1 MPLEPPPVL
10 PTTRAMRTLLAP
22 APLAAGDLM
31 LAGDEAHHGRT
42 VLRLRPG
49 DRVRVADG
57 AGREGAAEVLAVER
71 DALRLAV
78 AGVGDLPAGPLAA
91 LTVATAVPKG
101 DRFADLVRGLTELG
115 VGRILPLACARGE
128 RVPASLER
136 VRRVA
141 AEALKQC
148 RRGHLPQ
155 VGPVVDIPGLAASG
169 GDLIVLDRSGSAP
182 RIGMVRPTTLVIGPE
197 GGLAPEEVAALA
209 AAGARTVR
217 LAGPIL
223 RIETAALAAAAV
235 WSATWEHPSP

>member
-1 MPLEPPPVL
+1 
-10 PTTRAMRTLLAP
+10 MRTLLAP
-22 APLAAGDLM
+22 APLVAGDLE

-49 DRVRVADG
+49 DRLRLADG
-57 AGREGAAEVLAVER
+57 AGRAGEGEVLAVER
-71 DALRLAV
+71 DALRLRVGRV
-78 AGVGDLPAGPLAA
+78 ATIPAGPLAA
-91 LTVATAVPKG
+91 LTIATAVPKG
-101 DRFADLVRGLTELG
+101 DRFADLVRGLCELG

-128 RVPASLER
+128 RVPANLER

-155 VGPVVDIPGLAASG
+155 VGPVVDIPGLAGSG
-169 GDLIVLDRSGSAP
+169 DDLIVLDRSGGAP
-182 RIGMVRPTTLVIGPE
+182 RIGEVRPTTLVIGPE
-197 GGLAPEEVAALA
+197 GGLAPEEVAALV

-217 LAGPIL
+217 VAGPIL